1 MSKFKFVCEENQ
13 YSSPVATRTVEFSAV
28 VLEDILEEFK
38 LFLCG
43 NGYHV
48 NGDLI
53 VYNEEEDLDQ
63 SNNYDLSH
71 LPHNYD
77 FSHIPHNN
85 WPFSSVALVCPV
97 CKIDNDTMSKH
108 TCYDSNCPKGNTDA
122 NQG

>member
-38 LFLCG
+38 LFLRG
-43 NGYHV
+43 NGYHI

-63 SNNYDLSH
+63 SNNYDFSN
-71 LPHNYD
+71 LPQ
-77 FSHIPHNN
+77 NN
-85 WPFSSVALVCPV
+85 WPFSKVESLTVCPV

-108 TCYDSNCPKGNTDA
+108 TCYDSNCPKGNNNAD
-122 NQG
+122 QG